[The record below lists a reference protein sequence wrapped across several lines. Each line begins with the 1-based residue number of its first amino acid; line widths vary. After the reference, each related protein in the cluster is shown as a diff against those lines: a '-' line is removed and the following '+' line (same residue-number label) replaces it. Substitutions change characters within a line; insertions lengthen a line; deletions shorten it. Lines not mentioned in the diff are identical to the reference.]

1 MNSRRFPSPR
11 KPLWELRF
19 TTQTPSLTLARP
31 KIRLAR
37 IEPTKPAGAGVVV
50 RVLKLLLKCYVNKN
64 TTDDFKKR
72 AYVSTYRYD
81 PFYVEKNVKFQLMCI
96 PTKIQTFYKF
106 YHEKVIYKILTFA
119 NIEIGSKVFDTEY
132 LRRRYF
138 LYI

>member
-50 RVLKLLLKCYVNKN
+50 RVI
-64 TTDDFKKR
+64 
-72 AYVSTYRYD
+72 
-81 PFYVEKNVKFQLMCI
+81 KNVAKKIISLIHIKDPTWQQLGLVSLEI
-96 PTKIQTFYKF
+96 REYELVNSDFPNGDAAVV
-106 YHEKVIYKILTFA
+106 YHTYA
-119 NIEIGSKVFDTEY
+119 
-132 LRRRYF
+132 
-138 LYI
+138 